1 MAEEAEPSSDE
12 AVRDEADRRPADSS
26 RSPDSFLV
34 NTKIPLPM
42 TLGRLYS
49 RLGAAEALGIQSM
62 SPDVLEKLGDAIL
75 GDRKS
80 IASLRMSLPELESKF
95 PPSFWQSLRTNS
107 RLAESAASVASL
119 YSRDQLARAAEKKTP
134 PRPSRTAE
142 DFFNQLIVEVDS
154 IEKLLKTLYTIQS
167 KHHEHR
173 LVWRGQRNIEWGVHS
188 SLYRQLDDTAPVDEA
203 RLIEAEAAELTQ
215 AAVWGIETP
224 RPLEYFAQLQ
234 HHGAPTR
241 LIDVSADPEM
251 ACWFAVEQHP
261 DDDAA
266 DALVLAW
273 GRSPRVGRKISAPE
287 ELTAEY
293 ADAPFWHD
301 WVEDEER
308 AKVGWGTGTR
318 AWTWFPPALSDR
330 MRAQR
335 AGFILE
341 AGPILTD
348 DVVAVFN
355 DLLPMSWTSEEIA
368 QATSVVGLPSRHD
381 VLTKENAAHLVPL
394 FAIRIAASAKQPIL
408 DYLRGKGLHSASV
421 YPDLGG
427 LVSYLSGPR
436 GPR

>member
-1 MAEEAEPSSDE
+1 
-12 AVRDEADRRPADSS
+12 
-26 RSPDSFLV
+26 
-34 NTKIPLPM
+34 M

-49 RLGAAEALGIQSM
+49 RMGAAEALGIQSM
-62 SPDVLEKLGDAIL
+62 SPEVLEKLRNAIL
-75 GDRKS
+75 GETKS
-80 IASLRMSLPELESKF
+80 IADFRMSIPEVEANLPR
-95 PPSFWQSLRTNS
+95 SFWQSLAKNT

-119 YSRDQLARAAEKKTP
+119 YSTDQLVRAAEKKKRP
-134 PRPSRTAE
+134 PRQSRTAE
-142 DFFNQLIVEVDS
+142 DFFSQVIVEVDS
-154 IEKLLKTLYTIQS
+154 VEKLLKTLYTIQS

-173 LVWRGQRNIEWGVHS
+173 LVWRGQRNIKWGVHS
-188 SLYRQLDDTAPVDEA
+188 SLYRQLAESGAVDET
-203 RLIEAEAAELTQ
+203 RLIEAEAAELAH
-215 AAVWGIETP
+215 AAAWGIDTP
-224 RPLEYFAQLQ
+224 RPLQYFAQLQ

-241 LIDVSADPEM
+241 LIDVSVDPEM

-287 ELTAEY
+287 ELTADY

-341 AGPILTD
+341 AGPILTE
-348 DVVAVFN
+348 DVVSVFN

-381 VLTKENAAHLVPL
+381 VLTKQNAAHLVPL
-394 FAIRIAASAKQPIL
+394 FAIRITAAAKQPIL
-408 DYLRGKGLHSASV
+408 DYLQGKGLHTASV

-427 LVSYLSGPR
+427 LVNYLSGPR